1 MIKLSILGST
11 GSVGTQALDVVRTY
25 RQDIELVGL
34 VARRASDKLLNQAR
48 EFKPKY
54 VVSYQEPARDW
65 LESLPREC
73 VYLKGEEGLLAV
85 VEESERVLNAISG
98 IDGLLPTFFVLS
110 KNKILLASN
119 KESVVCLEG
128 LIREKSKNVV
138 PVDSEHNAL
147 FQLLSMTDRKEIKK
161 VYLTASGGPFK
172 DTPIEELSKVKPA
185 QALNHPTWQ
194 MGQKITVDS
203 ATLMNKGIELL
214 EAKALFGLD
223 PDLIEVVIH
232 PQSLVHGAIKL
243 IDGSFLFHVSPPDMK
258 IPIMNAV
265 FYPERRDNPFREV
278 SLFELSPIVFERVDR
293 QKFRALA
300 LCEWVARMGGVY
312 VPVLLGA
319 DERAVELFLE
329 ERISFDKIV
338 PLVEEVLS
346 SVSIRDPETVEEII
360 QAVEW
365 GYKKVDEVLGRV
377 L

>member
-1 MIKLSILGST
+1 MIRLSILGST
-11 GSVGTQALDVVRTY
+11 GSVGTQALDVVRAY
-25 RQDIELVGL
+25 REDIELIGL
-34 VARRASDKLLNQAR
+34 VARRASEKLLNQAK
-48 EFKPKY
+48 EFKPRY

-65 LESLPREC
+65 LMDLPKEC
-73 VYLKGEEGLLAV
+73 VYLKGEEGLLTV
-85 VEESERVLNAISG
+85 IEDSERVLNAISG
-98 IDGLLPTFFVLS
+98 IDGLLPTFYTLS
-110 KNKILLASN
+110 KDKILLASN
-119 KESVVCLEG
+119 KESVVCLEE
-128 LIREKSKNVV
+128 LIREKSENIV

-147 FQLLSMTDRKEIKK
+147 FQLLSTIDPQQLKK

-185 QALNHPTWQ
+185 QALKHPTWQ

-214 EAKALFGLD
+214 EAKVLFGLD

-232 PQSLVHGAIKL
+232 PQGFVHGAVKL

-258 IPIMNAV
+258 LPIMNAL
-265 FYPERRDNPFREV
+265 FYPQRQNNPFREV

-293 QKFRALA
+293 QKFRALS
-300 LCEWVARMGGVY
+300 LCEWVARIGGVY

-338 PLVEEVLS
+338 PLVEEVIS
-346 SVSIRDPETVEEII
+346 SVNIRDPKTIGDI
-360 QAVEW
+360 TQAVEW
-365 GYKKVDEVLGRV
+365 GYRKVDEVLSRW

>member
-1 MIKLSILGST
+1 
-11 GSVGTQALDVVRTY
+11 
-25 RQDIELVGL
+25 
-34 VARRASDKLLNQAR
+34 
-48 EFKPKY
+48 
-54 VVSYQEPARDW
+54 
-65 LESLPREC
+65 
-73 VYLKGEEGLLAV
+73 
-85 VEESERVLNAISG
+85 
-98 IDGLLPTFFVLS
+98 
-110 KNKILLASN
+110 
-119 KESVVCLEG
+119 
-128 LIREKSKNVV
+128 
-138 PVDSEHNAL
+138 
-147 FQLLSMTDRKEIKK
+147 MTDRKEIKK

-172 DTPIEELSKVKPA
+172 DTPIEELSRVKPA

-243 IDGSFLFHVSPPDMK
+243 RDGSFLFQVSPPDMK
-258 IPIMNAV
+258 IPIMNAI

-360 QAVEW
+360 QAVKW
-365 GYKKVDEVLGRV
+365 GYKKVDEVLDRV

>member
-1 MIKLSILGST
+1 MIRLSILGST
-11 GSVGTQALDVVRTY
+11 GSVGTQALDVVRAY
-25 RQDIELVGL
+25 REDIELIGL
-34 VARRASDKLLNQAR
+34 VARRASEKLLNQAK
-48 EFKPKY
+48 EFKPRY

-65 LESLPREC
+65 LMNLPKEC
-73 VYLKGEEGLLAV
+73 VYLKGEEGLLTV
-85 VEESERVLNAISG
+85 IEDSERVLNAISG
-98 IDGLLPTFFVLS
+98 IDGLLPTFYTLS
-110 KNKILLASN
+110 KDKILLASN
-119 KESVVCLEG
+119 KESVVCLEE
-128 LIREKSKNVV
+128 LIREKSENVV

-147 FQLLSMTDRKEIKK
+147 FQLLSTIDPQQLKK

-185 QALNHPTWQ
+185 QALKHPTWQ

-214 EAKALFGLD
+214 EAKVLFGLD

-232 PQSLVHGAIKL
+232 PQGFVHGAVKL

-258 IPIMNAV
+258 LPIMNAL
-265 FYPERRDNPFREV
+265 FYPQRQNNPFREV

-293 QKFRALA
+293 QKFRALS
-300 LCEWVARMGGVY
+300 LCEWVARIGGVY

-338 PLVEEVLS
+338 PLVEEVIS
-346 SVSIRDPETVEEII
+346 SVNIRDPKTIGDI
-360 QAVEW
+360 TQAVEW
-365 GYKKVDEVLGRV
+365 GYRKVDEVLSRW